1 MTAVPPPRPTPF
13 RALLLVPLSHVLRR
27 RTSLSL
33 VVAAAMALALVA
45 PAAADSASTARQ
57 RREQVR
63 AKKAQLASEL
73 NALKASDQQ
82 LEAGVR
88 ALDAQ
93 LAGAQAK
100 AAAAR
105 QSAEAAQRSLAEAQ
119 TRLAATE
126 QEITR
131 LRGQV
136 VGRAVESYMHP
147 SAEEADTI
155 PGDVAAAVRAQ
166 ALLDVVSGRDE
177 DVLDQLA
184 AAKQDQEEAQRA
196 AQAAREVAASRDRTT
211 SAELAKVTRARN
223 EQARLQRAL
232 EGRIRSFQSE
242 ADALSRED
250 ARLATLIQSRSAQRA
265 SRSASDPGSD
275 GRVSGAGLIWPLRGP
290 VTSEYG
296 SRWGRMHEG
305 IDISGSTGTP
315 IRAAKA
321 GEVIFVGAQGGYGNM
336 TLVDHGG
343 GLVTAYPHQSRFG
356 TSEGAQVAQGQVI
369 GYVGCTGSCS
379 GPHLHFEVRVNG
391 SAQNPRRY
399 LP

>member
-1 MTAVPPPRPTPF
+1 M
-13 RALLLVPLSHVLRR
+13 
-27 RTSLSL
+27 
-33 VVAAAMALALVA
+33 
-45 PAAADSASTARQ
+45 
-57 RREQVR
+57 R
-63 AKKAQLASEL
+63 AKKAKLAAEL

-105 QSAEAAQRSLAEAQ
+105 QSAEAAQRALADAAA
-119 TRLAATE
+119 RLVSTE
-126 QEITR
+126 QEIAR

-136 VGRAVESYMHP
+136 VGRAVEAYVHP
-147 SAEEADTI
+147 AADTADTV
-155 PGDVAAAVRAQ
+155 PGDVAAAVRAR
-166 ALLDVVSGRDE
+166 ALLDVVSGNDR

-184 AAKQDQEEAQRA
+184 AAKEDQVEAQRA
-196 AQAAREVAASRDRTT
+196 AQAARELAASRDRAT
-211 SAELAKVTRARN
+211 AMELAKVTRARN
-223 EQARLQRAL
+223 EQSRLQRAL
-232 EGRIRSFQSE
+232 DARIRSFQAE
-242 ADALSRED
+242 ADALGRED
-250 ARLATLIQSRSAQRA
+250 ARLAALIQTRSAQRA
-265 SRSASDPGSD
+265 SRSAADPGSD

-321 GEVIFVGAQGGYGNM
+321 GEVIFVGQQGGYGNM

-343 GLVTAYPHQSRFG
+343 GMVTAYPHQSRFG

-369 GYVGCTGSCS
+369 GYVGCTGSCT

-391 SAQNPRRY
+391 APQNPRRY

>member
-1 MTAVPPPRPTPF
+1 MVLAV
-13 RALLLVPLSHVLRR
+13 
-27 RTSLSL
+27 
-33 VVAAAMALALVA
+33 VA
-45 PAAADSASTARQ
+45 PAGADSASTARQ
-57 RREQVR
+57 RREQLR
-63 AKKAQLASEL
+63 AKKAKLASEL

-105 QSAEAAQRSLAEAQ
+105 QSAEAAQRALTEAQ
-119 TRLAATE
+119 TRLASTE

-147 SAEEADTI
+147 SAEEADTT
-155 PGDVAAAVRAQ
+155 PGDVGAAVRAQ
-166 ALLDVVSGRDE
+166 ALLDVVSGRDQ

-184 AAKQDQEEAQRA
+184 AAKEDQAEAQRA
-196 AQAAREVAASRDRTT
+196 AQAAREVAESRDRATA
-211 SAELAKVTRARN
+211 AELTKVTRARN

-250 ARLATLIQSRSAQRA
+250 ARLGALIQTRSAQRA
-265 SRSASDPGSD
+265 SRSAADAGSD

-296 SRWGRMHEG
+296 PRWGRMHEG

-356 TSEGAQVAQGQVI
+356 TSEGAQVSQGQVI

-391 SAQNPRRY
+391 AAQNPRRY